1 MVVMPS
7 MLPSVAIAAFAEKLI
22 EGRRAIIFGS
32 ATHTLWEKALERG
45 ARLVHVCDPDPVRL
59 AEAAARNTSPL
70 VSFAPLSNQASLAL
84 RDGSFDL
91 GIIDNLSSLEDPTST
106 IRLLR
111 RALSPRGLCFITAP
125 NPDVRE
131 PLLPDLSTVRHSLDY
146 YTLYDVVRSEFPVVR
161 MLGQMP
167 FVGYSMAELAPLDNP
182 EPTLDAGFVA
192 GGTEE
197 PEWFVAAASAH
208 PFDIEAFTVIQIPVS
223 DVLSH
228 SSGRQIREQLR
239 ASRNAERSAVERLA
253 RLEAQQ
259 LEVQLRAV
267 EERNQADLSG
277 QIAQLKQEL
286 SRKENWISSLE
297 ARAAAADAR
306 SDDAEH
312 QLEEAQQQLARAA
325 QAEVRLAQLEKKLNG
340 ASEAEQRLAQLEKK
354 LNDASGAEQQL
365 AQLEKQLNE
374 TSQQV
379 STADQLA
386 AETQAD
392 LVRLESQLHE
402 RGERLRELEA
412 ELKSVQRAGE
422 QLLRDLEVARV
433 GQDQP
438 FGLQTWSAISPLEL
452 PQEPTT
458 TDTAQSAEATSAWV
472 SQQACESDLSRGTEW
487 QILEDDRA
495 RLQADIHAATWRID
509 QLLSVVEKNQ
519 GTEEQVTLLKRQLSQ
534 AESRLNEQA
543 ALLHQLESTAIRG

>member
-59 AEAAARNTSPL
+59 SEAAARNTSPL
-70 VSFAPLSNQASLAL
+70 VSFAPLSNHASLAL

-182 EPTLDAGFVA
+182 EPTLDAGFVT

-208 PFDIEAFTVIQIPVS
+208 PFEIEAFTVIQIPVS
-223 DVLSH
+223 DVLNH
-228 SSGRQIREQLR
+228 SSGRQMREQLR

-259 LEVQLRAV
+259 LEVQLRAAEV
-267 EERNQADLSG
+267 RNQAELSG

-286 SRKENWISSLE
+286 SRKENWITSLE

-312 QLEEAQQQLARAA
+312 QLEEAQQQMARAT
-325 QAEVRLAQLEKKLNG
+325 QAEERL
-340 ASEAEQRLAQLEKK
+340 RQLEKK
-354 LNDASGAEQQL
+354 LNDAAQAEQQL

-392 LVRLESQLHE
+392 LVRLESQLRE

-412 ELKSVQRAGE
+412 ELKSAQRAGE
-422 QLLRDLEVARV
+422 QLLRDLEATRV

-438 FGLQTWSAISPLEL
+438 FGLQTWSAISPMEL
-452 PQEPTT
+452 PKEPTP
-458 TDTAQSAEATSAWV
+458 TDTAQSAETTSAWV
-472 SQQACESDLSRGTEW
+472 SQQARDSDLSRGTEW
-487 QILEDDRA
+487 QVLEDDRA
-495 RLQADIHAATWRID
+495 RLQADVHAATWRID
-509 QLLSVVEKNQ
+509 QLLSMLEKNH
-519 GTEEQVTLLKRQLSQ
+519 GTEEQVTLLRQQLSQ
-534 AESRLNEQA
+534 AESRLNEQS